1 MKMNPSKCNYTIFSG
16 IGRGCLEFDLHIN
29 WGRIPYNPELLFL
42 GVKFD
47 ERLCFA
53 THFANLRS
61 RALKRLNII
70 KIFSHGSWH
79 LNFTTLTNLYRAL
92 IGSIFD
98 YSFFTGVCVSD
109 TNLNRIQTVQN
120 RAIRTIYRLDWRSPT
135 ANLFPISGVLG
146 IKVRFLQLG
155 VRYFAKA
162 IWSKNPYISL
172 LLREYL
178 RSWSAITAH
187 DQQMTTP
194 LCFFTGIMSLAYACI
209 VAIFMSV
216 FSYKFMFHQF
226 YKRRNI
232 RVRKTIY
239 NYFFC

>member
-1 MKMNPSKCNYTIFSG
+1 MSDFLGGGWRWIRPNVITLFSLVLEG
-16 IGRGCLEFDLHIN
+16 EFDLHIN

-79 LNFTTLTNLYRAL
+79 LNCTTLTNLYRAL

-135 ANLFPISGVLG
+135 VNLFPISGVLG

-155 VRYFAKA
+155 VRYFAIKS
-162 IWSKNPYISL
+162 IKIFIL
-172 LLREYL
+172 G
-178 RSWSAITAH
+178 
-187 DQQMTTP
+187 Q
-194 LCFFTGIMSLAYACI
+194 LAT
-209 VAIFMSV
+209 
-216 FSYKFMFHQF
+216 
-226 YKRRNI
+226 N
-232 RVRKTIY
+232 TLT
-239 NYFFC
+239 